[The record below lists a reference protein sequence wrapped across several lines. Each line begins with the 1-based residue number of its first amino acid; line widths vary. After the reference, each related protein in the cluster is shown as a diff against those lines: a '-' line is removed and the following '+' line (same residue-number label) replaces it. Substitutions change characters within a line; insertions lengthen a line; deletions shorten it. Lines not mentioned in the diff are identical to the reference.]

1 VIVKIWFPNYFLIG
15 SIKTAEANSWVKGKR
30 WIFRVPGGRE
40 GDKGILGEFRAGSGE
55 EHGQLGSLHHQKD
68 SDMG

>member
-1 VIVKIWFPNYFLIG
+1 MMVLKCLPSLLAHHPPEER
-15 SIKTAEANSWVKGKR
+15 KDKG